1 MFQDHIT
8 GLTLHNRQ
16 GPSIQYRDPIGDQDI
31 VEAVYRWDDR
41 SHTEIFRT
49 GFLPRDRGST
59 TWEDYYNLERHVN
72 GGGAPGD
79 TSPVDGSV
87 FVSTTRSTR
96 WRPRMTTT
104 MIIYRYEIFV
114 PGGIDA
120 VLTLREHNDY
130 LNQQEIAFVGGIDPQ
145 YIRSARPY
153 VFLSSEPGSQFPSYT
168 PHGNQIYPNDHF
180 NPNPNSSGQTT
191 QEFRNRLRNIW
202 CPTREEVMINL
213 DDTTNL
219 QKRDIRDVTS
229 PTEVPYLDPGCNVGH
244 YVDCAFNFNNQVEAF
259 IFTTD
264 QCLQI
269 NYAPGTTEDFIIKG
283 PMSIGDFF
291 PSLINTIFATGIDAA
306 FTSSA
311 ENEVYIFR
319 SNIYI
324 LLNFVSGD
332 IIGGPKK
339 ITDGFYSLKNTI
351 FEHGI
356 DAAFASSRDE
366 EAYIFKGDQYAL
378 INFAPGTTD
387 DYLLNPPK
395 KITLSFPSLKGT
407 VFEDGLDA
415 AFSAKATNEAY
426 IFKGN
431 SYALINYAP
440 GTTDD
445 YIINFV
451 TPISDGFQS
460 LKGIIPRYPCG
471 C

>member
-1 MFQDHIT
+1 MALPPTSEYRGVAAAISQPASEDDIHTLQNHIT
-8 GLTLHNRQ
+8 ALTIYNRQ
-16 GPSIQYRDPIGDQDI
+16 GPNILYRDPIDDQDI

-41 SHTEIFRT
+41 SYTEIFRT
-49 GFLPRDRGST
+49 GFFPRDRGST
-59 TWEDYYNLERHVN
+59 YLEDYYNLERHVN
-72 GGGAPGD
+72 GGGAPGE
-79 TSPVDGSV
+79 TSPIDGSA
-87 FVSTTRSTR
+87 FVSTSRLTS
-96 WRPRMTTT
+96 WRPRVTTD
-104 MIIYRYEIFV
+104 MILYRYEIFA

-130 LNQQEIAFVGGIDPQ
+130 PNQQEIAFVGGINRQ

-153 VFLSSEPGSQFPSYT
+153 VVLAPEPHSQFPTYA
-168 PHGNQIYPNDHF
+168 PHGNRIYRNGHF

-191 QEFRNRLRNIW
+191 QEFMNRLRNIR
-202 CPTREEVMINL
+202 CPTRDEVLINL
-213 DDTTNL
+213 VFTTNNTSNI
-219 QKRDIRDVTS
+219 QKRDIGDDTS
-229 PTEVPYLDPGCNVGH
+229 PAEEPYIDL
-244 YVDCAFNFNNQVEAF
+244 
-259 IFTTD
+259 
-264 QCLQI
+264 
-269 NYAPGTTEDFIIKG
+269 G

-291 PSLINTIFATGIDAA
+291 PSIRNTIFATGIDAA

-311 ENEVYIFR
+311 KNEVYIFR

-324 LLNFVSGD
+324 LLNFVSGN

-339 ITDGFYSLKNTI
+339 ITDGFYSLKDTI

-356 DAAFASSRDE
+356 DAAFASSE
-366 EAYIFKGDQYAL
+366 YNEAYIFKGDQYAL
-378 INFAPGTTD
+378 INFAPGTTN

-395 KITLSFPSLKGT
+395 KITLGFPSLKGT
-407 VFEDGLDA
+407 VFKDGLDA
-415 AFSAKATNEAY
+415 AFSAKAKNEAY

-445 YIINFV
+445 YIINSV